1 MKQKAVY
8 LLRTWQM
15 CDSQSHQLR
24 NKHTFGVFADTLEK
38 EIEIHLLQLVF
49 IVVLLG
55 AYFEILWF
63 EL

>member
-1 MKQKAVY
+1 
-8 LLRTWQM
+8 M

-24 NKHTFGVFADTLEK
+24 NKHTFGVFTDTLEE

>member
-1 MKQKAVY
+1 
-8 LLRTWQM
+8 M

-24 NKHTFGVFADTLEK
+24 NKHTFGMFADTLEK

-55 AYFEILWF
+55 AYFEIL
-63 EL
+63 